1 MHRSIQVTQG
11 KGSNVSGVGMGWS
24 WWWWQRWLG
33 VVGGGVWL
41 SV

>member
-1 MHRSIQVTQG
+1 MHRYIQVTQG